1 MYKRQQKNRL
11 LLKLVNIFQN
21 LIYIESQLVP
31 ILIRLSL
38 IHIFPVINIDRI
50 IREIDKSES
59 IELNVEDFS
68 DYQKGSSRIH
78 EIFEK
83 SYEKMCIRDR

>member
-1 MYKRQQKNRL
+1 M
-11 LLKLVNIFQN
+11 
-21 LIYIESQLVP
+21 
-31 ILIRLSL
+31 
-38 IHIFPVINIDRI
+38 INIDRI

-83 SYEKMCIRDR
+83 KIPYKQKKHHWCLNKLYLSIF